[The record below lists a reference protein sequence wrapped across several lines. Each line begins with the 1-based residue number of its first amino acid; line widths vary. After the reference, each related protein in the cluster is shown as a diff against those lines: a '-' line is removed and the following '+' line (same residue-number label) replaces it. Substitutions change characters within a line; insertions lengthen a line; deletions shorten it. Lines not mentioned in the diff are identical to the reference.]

1 MVLALHGRHC
11 PEKNHAFLKRKNW
24 KPVSTWLS
32 LHSQTPLKISN
43 QRPLVQFYW
52 APDIFSCFRF
62 KNQITKSSWFR
73 CMLKEKS
80 FSSSG
85 DHSGPLNTRCKL
97 HVPGVNFTHP
107 IFLPC
112 WFMSVVI
119 FLHTSHVW
127 ERERGNELSYRSVP
141 LIHPRFGDLWCL
153 CKLIHRGWKGFSSA
167 LIKKK
172 SPVRL
177 RVESFQF
184 GFIWY

>member
-32 LHSQTPLKISN
+32 LHSQTPLKISK

-85 DHSGPLNTRCKL
+85 DHSGHLNTRCKL

-119 FLHTSHVW
+119 FSSRKPCMG
-127 ERERGNELSYRSVP
+127 EREGMNYHIGVYHSFIQGLGICGVCVSSYIVDERVLAQLWLKRSP
-141 LIHPRFGDLWCL
+141 M
-153 CKLIHRGWKGFSSA
+153 
-167 LIKKK
+167 
-172 SPVRL
+172 
-177 RVESFQF
+177 
-184 GFIWY
+184 